1 MKIGYGKT
9 SGCAIAAMSALAERY
24 PKGERASA
32 EVIARNRNYSRPL
45 VAKVLNVLSSAGLVK
60 GSRGPGGGF
69 SLARPPEQ
77 ISIHDIVSLFEGGA
91 PSTECPFGPGYCGR
105 QDPCP
110 LHHALLA
117 LRDKQVAE
125 LKSWHLG
132 VFREHP
138 KKVKSRR
145 RR

>member
-9 SGCAIAAMSALAERY
+9 SGCAIAAMSALAEHY

-32 EVIARNRNYSRPL
+32 EVIARSRNLSRPL

-69 SLARPPEQ
+69 TLALPPES
-77 ISIHDIVSLFEGGA
+77 ISIYDIVSLFEGA
-91 PSTECPFGPGYCGR
+91 VPSTDCPFGPGYCGKH
-105 QDPCP
+105 DPCP
-110 LHHALLA
+110 MHHALVD

-132 VFREHP
+132 VFCANPP
-138 KKVKSRR
+138 KPRTRVD
-145 RR
+145 